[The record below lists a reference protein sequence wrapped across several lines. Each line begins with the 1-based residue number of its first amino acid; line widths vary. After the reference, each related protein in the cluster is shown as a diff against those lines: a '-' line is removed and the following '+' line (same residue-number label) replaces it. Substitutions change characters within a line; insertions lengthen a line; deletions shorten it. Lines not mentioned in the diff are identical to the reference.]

1 MEFRVSGEFSSSG
14 AVLERGVLVS
24 PKTPS
29 HKLESRTSNFSP
41 FMAVD
46 LGTKFHVELRN
57 KDLPDSHFCT
67 NVLKLDLDNLVCA
80 EETGFCVYSVLRK
93 LVFLF
98 LYLFGDL

>member
-46 LGTKFHVELRN
+46 LGTKFHVELRD
-57 KDLPDSHFCT
+57 KDLP
-67 NVLKLDLDNLVCA
+67 
-80 EETGFCVYSVLRK
+80 
-93 LVFLF
+93 VFLIATSAQM
-98 LYLFGDL
+98 Y